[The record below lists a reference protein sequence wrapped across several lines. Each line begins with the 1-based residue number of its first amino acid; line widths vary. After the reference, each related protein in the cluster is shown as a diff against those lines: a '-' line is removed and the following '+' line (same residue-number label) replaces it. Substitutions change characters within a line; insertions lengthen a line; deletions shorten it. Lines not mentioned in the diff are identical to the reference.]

1 MIAQRGGSL
10 YFAGGYERLTQALRS
25 IVIKLTALE
34 YKLSVSSDLDRRKIL
49 SFVLP
54 TLAKNDNNWGAAG
67 RPH

>member
-1 MIAQRGGSL
+1 M
-10 YFAGGYERLTQALRS
+10 
-25 IVIKLTALE
+25 IKLTALE